1 MTFVYTLSDTDVSNH
16 YTILFLN
23 FLKEIVVRWIA
34 NIGCKFYL
42 IVWPFPISLGAT
54 EEVPGT
60 ISYNTRTR
68 DTFSGVSG
76 CYEHHMTRV
85 TLVT

>member
-1 MTFVYTLSDTDVSNH
+1 MTFIYTLSDRCVKSLHNIDLH
-16 YTILFLN
+16 

-60 ISYNTRTR
+60 IGYNTRTR

>member
-1 MTFVYTLSDTDVSNH
+1 MTFIYDIYTHSDTDVPNKSNKM
-16 YTILFLN
+16 F
-23 FLKEIVVRWIA
+23 KEIVFLGIA
-34 NIGCKFYL
+34 NIRCCKFYL

-60 ISYNTRTR
+60 IGYNTRTR